1 MTGFDKALVRALL
14 RVVQSPDERFAASR
28 VLADFCEDFRI
39 GRTKGAGLLFD
50 VADKARIGELLAAE
64 GIAADT
70 SPDVWDGIARAQ
82 ALRLGPDEKFA
93 STPVK
98 RRRVAIK
105 TLPGR
110 PLRLAGQALLL
121 PPSCHLDAEGP
132 ALAGQ
137 LAHDSVLLVE
147 NWESFDRIHDT
158 DLDLSPAGE
167 NPLVLWRGDSSDTR
181 ADHALALLRTLG
193 VPVWAFVDYDPAG
206 LLIAA
211 ALPGLAGIIVPPPER
226 LDADLLR
233 GLPERYRA
241 QLPMAAAAL
250 DASTNA
256 QVRGLWAVIRRH
268 GRALP
273 QERYLIE
280 PGQGRRTFP
289 DLVGAGP

>member
-1 MTGFDKALVRALL
+1 MREFSDAY
-14 RVVQSPDERFAASR
+14 
-28 VLADFCEDFRI
+28 RI

-50 VADKARIGELLAAE
+50 AEDKARIGELLAAE
-64 GIAADT
+64 GIAADI

-82 ALRLGPDEKFA
+82 ALRSGAGREVRRRPRSSA
-93 STPVK
+93 
-98 RRRVAIK
+98 RRVAIK

-110 PLRLAGQALLL
+110 PLCLAGQALLL
-121 PPSCHLDAEGP
+121 PPVLSSGRRRPRDSPASSPTAASC
-132 ALAGQ
+132 
-137 LAHDSVLLVE
+137 LVE

-226 LDADLLR
+226 LEADLAR
-233 GLPERYRA
+233 GLPG
-241 QLPMAAAAL
+241 AL
-250 DASTNA
+250 SGPAPHGRCDPGCCTNE
-256 QVRGLWAVIRRH
+256 QVRGLWALIRRH

-280 PGQGRRTFP
+280 PGQGGRTSP
-289 DLVGAGP
+289 ELEGARP

>member
-1 MTGFDKALVRALL
+1 MSGFDKTLVRALL

-28 VLADFCEDFRI
+28 VLAEFSDAYRV

-64 GIAADT
+64 GIAADA
-70 SPDVWDGIARAQ
+70 SPSTWDGIARAQ
-82 ALRLGPDEKFA
+82 ALRFGPDEKFA

-98 RRRVAIK
+98 RQRVAIK

-110 PLRLAGQALLL
+110 PLRLAGQVLIL
-121 PPSCHLDAEGP
+121 PPACHLDAEGP

-158 DLDLSPAGE
+158 GLDLSPAGE
-167 NPLVLWRGDSSDTR
+167 NPLVLWRGDRSDTR
-181 ADHALALLRTLG
+181 ADHAIALLRTLD
-193 VPVWAFVDYDPAG
+193 VPVCAFVDYDPAG

-211 ALPGLAGIIVPPPER
+211 ALPGLAGIIAPPFER
-226 LDADLLR
+226 LEADLAR
-233 GLPERYRA
+233 GLSERYQA
-241 QLPMAAAAL
+241 QLPMAAATL
-250 DASTNA
+250 DASTNE
-256 QVRGLWAVIRRH
+256 QVRRLWALIRRH

-280 PGQGRRTFP
+280 PGQS
-289 DLVGAGP
+289 